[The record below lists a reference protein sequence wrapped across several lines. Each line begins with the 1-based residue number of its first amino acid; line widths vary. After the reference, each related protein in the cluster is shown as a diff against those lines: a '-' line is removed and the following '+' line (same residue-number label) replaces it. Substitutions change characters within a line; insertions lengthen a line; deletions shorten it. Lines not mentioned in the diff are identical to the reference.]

1 MKKWLYDSVRDVDQ
15 APIDRLRQFP
25 REPDMLVY
33 GLRSLGALIIRELLH
48 IYNHFEIIGHQNL
61 RTNRSLVIVANHCSH
76 IDTLCL
82 LAALP
87 LRKLHR
93 AFPAAASDYF
103 FQSVPRLW
111 AAAILVNALPFARQ
125 ARVRQSLSLCRE
137 LLANPGTILIIF
149 PEGTRSTTGEV
160 GEFKSGIG
168 ALVAGRDVAVAPCF
182 IDGSFQA
189 WPKGKRF
196 PRPRKVRLIVGTPR
210 NYRDRGTDKIDI
222 CAIAAELRD
231 AVNQL
236 RPSKWKP
243 LKELSLVGTVPS
255 CFIARGFQIRATDKA
270 LLLFHRGHEH
280 SGRWQETVDSLD
292 LDDVAIFAWDAR
304 GHGRSPGDRG
314 AAKSLHDVIKD
325 VDAFARHVSEKFG
338 IPIENM
344 IVLAH
349 SLAGVTV
356 TAWIH
361 DYAPPIR
368 GHDFG
373 DGRISREALHS
384 IRNSGA
390 ANPSTAIRKEL
401 REIENAHARS

>member
-1 MKKWLYDSVRDVDQ
+1 MRKWLYDSVRNVDQ
-15 APIDRLRQFP
+15 APVDRLRQFP
-25 REPDMLVY
+25 PEPDMLVY
-33 GLRSLGALIIRELLH
+33 GLRSLAALIIRALLR
-48 IYNHFEIIGHQNL
+48 IYNHFEIIGHQHL

-137 LLANPGTILIIF
+137 LLADPGAILIIF

-182 IDGSFQA
+182 IDGSFRA

-196 PRPRKVRLIVGTPR
+196 PLPRKVRLIVATPR
-210 NYRDRGTDKIDI
+210 NYRDRRTDKIDI

-231 AVNQL
+231 AVNEL
-236 RPSKWKP
+236 RPVNGS
-243 LKELSLVGTVPS
+243 
-255 CFIARGFQIRATDKA
+255 
-270 LLLFHRGHEH
+270 H
-280 SGRWQETVDSLD
+280 
-292 LDDVAIFAWDAR
+292 
-304 GHGRSPGDRG
+304 
-314 AAKSLHDVIKD
+314 
-325 VDAFARHVSEKFG
+325 
-338 IPIENM
+338 
-344 IVLAH
+344 
-349 SLAGVTV
+349 
-356 TAWIH
+356 
-361 DYAPPIR
+361 
-368 GHDFG
+368 
-373 DGRISREALHS
+373 
-384 IRNSGA
+384 
-390 ANPSTAIRKEL
+390 
-401 REIENAHARS
+401 

>member
-15 APIDRLRQFP
+15 APIDPLRQFP

-33 GLRSLGALIIRELLH
+33 GLRSLGALIIRGLLQ
-48 IYNHFEIIGHQNL
+48 IYNHFEIIGDQNL

-137 LLANPGTILIIF
+137 LLAHPGTILIIF

-196 PRPRKVRLIVGTPR
+196 PRPRKVRLVVGTPR
-210 NYRDRGTDKIDI
+210 NYCDRRTNKIDI

-231 AVNQL
+231 AVNEL
-236 RPSKWKP
+236 RP
-243 LKELSLVGTVPS
+243 
-255 CFIARGFQIRATDKA
+255 ANAT
-270 LLLFHRGHEH
+270 H
-280 SGRWQETVDSLD
+280 
-292 LDDVAIFAWDAR
+292 
-304 GHGRSPGDRG
+304 
-314 AAKSLHDVIKD
+314 
-325 VDAFARHVSEKFG
+325 
-338 IPIENM
+338 
-344 IVLAH
+344 
-349 SLAGVTV
+349 
-356 TAWIH
+356 
-361 DYAPPIR
+361 
-368 GHDFG
+368 
-373 DGRISREALHS
+373 
-384 IRNSGA
+384 
-390 ANPSTAIRKEL
+390 
-401 REIENAHARS
+401 

>member
-1 MKKWLYDSVRDVDQ
+1 MRKWLYDSVRDIDR

-25 REPDMLVY
+25 REPDTLVY
-33 GLRSLGALIIRELLH
+33 GMRSLGALIIRGLLH

-125 ARVRQSLSLCRE
+125 TRVRQSLSLCRE
-137 LLANPGTILIIF
+137 LLANPGTILVIF
-149 PEGTRSTTGEV
+149 PEGTRSRTGEV

-196 PRPRKVRLIVGTPR
+196 PRPRKVRLIIGTPR
-210 NYRDRGTDKIDI
+210 NYCDRRTNKIDI

-231 AVNQL
+231 AVNEL
-236 RPSKWKP
+236 RP
-243 LKELSLVGTVPS
+243 
-255 CFIARGFQIRATDKA
+255 ANA
-270 LLLFHRGHEH
+270 
-280 SGRWQETVDSLD
+280 
-292 LDDVAIFAWDAR
+292 
-304 GHGRSPGDRG
+304 
-314 AAKSLHDVIKD
+314 
-325 VDAFARHVSEKFG
+325 
-338 IPIENM
+338 
-344 IVLAH
+344 
-349 SLAGVTV
+349 
-356 TAWIH
+356 
-361 DYAPPIR
+361 
-368 GHDFG
+368 
-373 DGRISREALHS
+373 SR
-384 IRNSGA
+384 
-390 ANPSTAIRKEL
+390 
-401 REIENAHARS
+401 

>member
-1 MKKWLYDSVRDVDQ
+1 MKKWLHDPVRDVDQ

-33 GLRSLGALIIRELLH
+33 GLRSLGALIIRGLLH

-87 LRKLHR
+87 VRKLHR

-103 FQSVPRLW
+103 FQSVLRLW
-111 AAAILVNALPFARQ
+111 AAAVLVNALPFARQ

-182 IDGSFQA
+182 IDGSFRA

-196 PRPRKVRLIVGTPR
+196 PRPRKVRLVVGTPR
-210 NYRDRGTDKIDI
+210 NYRDHGTGKSDI
-222 CAIAAELRD
+222 CAIATELRD
-231 AVNQL
+231 AVN
-236 RPSKWKP
+236 
-243 LKELSLVGTVPS
+243 ELGP
-255 CFIARGFQIRATDKA
+255 
-270 LLLFHRGHEH
+270 
-280 SGRWQETVDSLD
+280 
-292 LDDVAIFAWDAR
+292 
-304 GHGRSPGDRG
+304 
-314 AAKSLHDVIKD
+314 
-325 VDAFARHVSEKFG
+325 
-338 IPIENM
+338 
-344 IVLAH
+344 
-349 SLAGVTV
+349 
-356 TAWIH
+356 
-361 DYAPPIR
+361 
-368 GHDFG
+368 
-373 DGRISREALHS
+373 
-384 IRNSGA
+384 
-390 ANPSTAIRKEL
+390 ANGS
-401 REIENAHARS
+401 H